1 MVDSD
6 SGGLTNRLITDC
18 HIHIQPL
25 EMFHAGALE
34 LMKKKRQNFDQIA
47 EFCRSPKAFLKH
59 LDEAGVDRAVLINYV
74 APDVIGFTSGV
85 NPFIANYTKENPKRL
100 ISCGGLHPRHTTNIL
115 ADVEEILRLKI
126 RMIKLHPPHQ
136 LLFPNDY
143 LNGVKELEI
152 IYRAAEA
159 NGIPVMFHTGTSI
172 FTGARNRYGDPI
184 YIDDVAVDFPKMK
197 ILLAHGGRPL
207 WMHTAFFLLRR
218 HPNVFLDISG
228 IPPKTLLKYFPRL
241 DEIAHKT
248 LFGTD
253 WPGPGVPDIKKN
265 LDDFRALPISEEMK
279 QQILGKTALTIWPD
293 H

>member
-74 APDVIGFTSGV
+74 APEVIGFTSGV

-143 LNGVKELEI
+143 LNRVKELEI

-159 NGIPVMFHTGTSI
+159 NG
-172 FTGARNRYGDPI
+172 
-184 YIDDVAVDFPKMK
+184 K
-197 ILLAHGGRPL
+197 IGRAH
-207 WMHTAFFLLRR
+207 
-218 HPNVFLDISG
+218 V
-228 IPPKTLLKYFPRL
+228 
-241 DEIAHKT
+241 
-248 LFGTD
+248 
-253 WPGPGVPDIKKN
+253 
-265 LDDFRALPISEEMK
+265 
-279 QQILGKTALTIWPD
+279 
-293 H
+293 